1 MNPPQFAAPVKRR
14 VPALAIVLVV
24 LFVLCGIIA
33 FGWHLLSTTFVGAIG
48 EGPAVTAPQAVAV
61 PDAVTGRLDHIEKM
75 VRELTEKVGASVEAQ
90 TAMQSDVSAL
100 REHMDQQATE
110 RVAAARVAVA
120 QHAALQR
127 RRVVKPTPP
136 PAPPAPTSSVLSVDM
151 WGGKPSVALR
161 GPDGR
166 VQFANTGD
174 RIPGGGVIGSAQ
186 ASGQTVTIR
195 QADGSISTMTGKEK
209 P

>member
-24 LFVLCGIIA
+24 SFVLCGIIA

-100 REHMDQQATE
+100 REHMDQQAAE

-136 PAPPAPTSSVLSVDM
+136 PAPPAPTASVLSVDM